1 MKVQFHSVN
10 FTADSKLLDFIQK
23 KINKLDLLYDN
34 IISTDVY
41 LKAESSLGTA
51 NKHIEL
57 KISVPG
63 KELIV
68 KKHSKT
74 FEEATDNGLE
84 ALRRSL
90 LRYKDKYNTIV

>member
-10 FTADSKLLDFIQK
+10 FTADVKLLDFIQK
-23 KINKLDLLYDN
+23 KMNKLDMHYDN
-34 IISTDVY
+34 IVNADVY
-41 LKAESSLGTA
+41 LKAESSIGTE
-51 NKHIEL
+51 NKYIEL

-63 KELIV
+63 KELVV

-74 FEEATDNGLE
+74 FEEAADVATE

-90 LRYKDKYNTIV
+90 VRYKEKQKVVA

>member
-1 MKVQFHSVN
+1 MKVEFHSVN

-41 LKAESSLGTA
+41 LKAEPSLGTE

-63 KELIV
+63 KEIIV

-74 FEEATDNGLE
+74 FEEATDNGLK
-84 ALRRSL
+84 AIRRSL